1 MPNGAEKKS
10 FPTQPC
16 TNSRFVSKRDV
27 IKSTELG
34 SGLLY
39 STQCLQQ
46 DCSSI
51 WLAEVVRVK
60 PRDAVAEPRGA
71 LCKYNILFSPMLS
84 EHFSVQ
90 E

>member
-1 MPNGAEKKS
+1 M
-10 FPTQPC
+10 
-16 TNSRFVSKRDV
+16 SKRDV
-27 IKSTELG
+27 IKSAEFG

-39 STQCLQQ
+39 STECLQQ

-51 WLAEVVRVK
+51 WLAEVAGVK
-60 PRDAVAEPRGA
+60 SRDAVAEPRGA
-71 LCKYNILFSPMLS
+71 LCKYNTLFSPMLS